1 MRPLHIA
8 GLLFLALIWGSAYM
22 FMRASVPAFGA
33 APMIFLRMALA
44 SLCVLLPLLA
54 YRRGLSTI
62 PRYWREMALV
72 GIAFTAI
79 PFLGL
84 GLAARVTS
92 AGMLAIL
99 QATAPIF
106 AAIVAHFWLKERL
119 NGMRSFGLTLAF
131 LGVIVLVWDKVSMR
145 DGAGLGIL
153 ITLAATAIWGLSSN
167 YTRARLSHI
176 DPLALAA
183 GSISFAALLLAP
195 LAYLN
200 WPQQAPGLRA
210 WLEILFLGVI
220 SSGLGFFIYFRLIQ
234 KVGAMRSVS
243 VTFLNPIVAMASAAA
258 YLGEP
263 ITARMLFACGVIL
276 TGTAIS
282 LGLIGARHSRHSA
295 SVEQSRRS

>member
-1 MRPLHIA
+1 MHPLHIA
-8 GLLFLALIWGSAYM
+8 GLLFLALIWGCAYM

-54 YRRGLSTI
+54 CRRGLSTI
-62 PRYWREMALV
+62 SLYWRDMALV
-72 GIAFTAI
+72 GIAFTAL

-84 GLAARVTS
+84 GIAARVTS

-119 NGMRSFGLTLAF
+119 NAVRGFGLALAL
-131 LGVIVLVWDKVSMR
+131 LGVVVLVWDKVNMR

-153 ITLAATAIWGLSSN
+153 ITLAATVIWGISSN

-183 GSISFAALLLAP
+183 GSISFAALLLALSAP
-195 LAYLN
+195 DRQ
-200 WPQQAPGLRA
+200 PQCT
-210 WLEILFLGVI
+210 
-220 SSGLGFFIYFRLIQ
+220 S
-234 KVGAMRSVS
+234 K
-243 VTFLNPIVAMASAAA
+243 AA
-258 YLGEP
+258 
-263 ITARMLFACGVIL
+263 T
-276 TGTAIS
+276 
-282 LGLIGARHSRHSA
+282 
-295 SVEQSRRS
+295 